1 LSSSIRERRRLT
13 FLASR
18 LLRFLRNRS
27 PVRWCLFQEE
37 SHEVKAISKPWT
49 VEDVSDLKKPV
60 ANKTA
65 CSNDRGKLGFRSS
78 SGKGIG

>member
-1 LSSSIRERRRLT
+1 
-13 FLASR
+13 
-18 LLRFLRNRS
+18 
-27 PVRWCLFQEE
+27 
-37 SHEVKAISKPWT
+37 VKAISKPWT

-60 ANKTA
+60 ADKTA